1 MPLKGEEHL
10 LVFNMKGYLDRYAIG
25 LRKDALVLIQYKE
38 EEKVL
43 SSYPLNWESEKNH
56 TLCLIDSGD
65 LLKVLFD
72 EKEYHFAA
80 MELRDLF
87 GFGLGRDCINKTLSV
102 KAIV

>member
-1 MPLKGEEHL
+1 MNFRDSLGCL
-10 LVFNMKGYLDRYAIG
+10 LLLWVFSRICLFRIKYLRF
-25 LRKDALVLIQYKE
+25 LSFSFALLLWY
-38 EEKVL
+38 
-43 SSYPLNWESEKNH
+43 SG
-56 TLCLIDSGD
+56 IDSGD